1 MMLRKTILVLM
12 VVFLAPYS
20 AGLQSLTAFM
30 FLSGCYAV
38 QVHLKP
44 FYDPQLNQLEEI
56 SIIIQLAIIYFGLYF
71 QAGRYDGIT

>member
-1 MMLRKTILVLM
+1 M
-12 VVFLAPYS
+12 
-20 AGLQSLTAFM
+20 TAFM